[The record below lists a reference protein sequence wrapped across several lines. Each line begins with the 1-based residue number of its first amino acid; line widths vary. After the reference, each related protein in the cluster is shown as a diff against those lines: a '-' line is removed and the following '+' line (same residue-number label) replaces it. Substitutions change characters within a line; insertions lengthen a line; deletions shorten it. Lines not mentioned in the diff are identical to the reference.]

1 MKKAKIILA
10 SKSPRRSEL
19 LNLIHLDFEVKP
31 SSIDESKI
39 KASSALNLV
48 KALAEAKAKDVFDGL
63 EEDSLVIAAD
73 TIVVIEKAIE
83 GLGRLIGNSTILE
96 KPTDKEHAKKMLEAL
111 SNQSHLV
118 ITGFSLLSKSFK
130 VSKAV
135 STEVTFRDLSEGE
148 INYYINLD
156 EPYDK
161 AGGYGIQGYAQV
173 FISSIKGSYTNVVG
187 LPISELIQEIPDVYR
202 E

>member
-1 MKKAKIILA
+1 
-10 SKSPRRSEL
+10 
-19 LNLIHLDFEVKP
+19 
-31 SSIDESKI
+31 
-39 KASSALNLV
+39 
-48 KALAEAKAKDVFDGL
+48 
-63 EEDSLVIAAD
+63 
-73 TIVVIEKAIE
+73 
-83 GLGRLIGNSTILE
+83 
-96 KPTDKEHAKKMLEAL
+96 MLEAL
-111 SNQSHLV
+111 SNQTHLV
-118 ITGFSLLSKSFK
+118 MTGFSLFSKSFK
-130 VSKAV
+130 TSKVV
-135 STEVTFRDLSEGE
+135 STEVTFRDLSEDE

>member
-1 MKKAKIILA
+1 MKKTRIILA

-19 LNLIHLDFEVKP
+19 LNLIHLDFDVIP
-31 SSIDESKI
+31 SSIDESQI

-48 KALAEAKAKDVFDGL
+48 KTLAEAKASDVFNNQT
-63 EEDSLVIAAD
+63 EDCLVIAAD
-73 TIVVIEKAIE
+73 TIVVLDKVTN
-83 GLGRLIGNSTILE
+83 GLGRVVGNSTILE
-96 KPTDKEHAKKMLEAL
+96 KPVDKEHAKKMLEAL

-118 ITGFSLLSKSFK
+118 ITGFSLFSKDFK
-130 VSKAV
+130 VSRAV
-135 STEVTFRDLSEGE
+135 STEVTFRDLSEDE
-148 INYYINLD
+148 ISYYINLD

-202 E
+202 A

>member
-1 MKKAKIILA
+1 MKKNKIILA

-19 LNLIHLDFEVKP
+19 LNLIHLNFDVKP

-39 KASSALNLV
+39 NADSALNLV
-48 KALAEAKAKDVFDGL
+48 KVLSEVKAKDVYDDL
-63 EEDSLVIAAD
+63 PEESLVIAAD
-73 TIVVIEKAIE
+73 TIVVIDKAIE
-83 GLGRLIGNSTILE
+83 GLGRVIGNSTILE
-96 KPTDKEHAKKMLEAL
+96 KPVDKEHAKRMLQTF

-118 ITGFSLLSKSFK
+118 ITGFSLFSKNFK

-135 STEVTFRDLSEGE
+135 STEVTFRELSESE
-148 INYYINLD
+148 IEYYINLD

-187 LPISELIQEIPDVYR
+187 LPIAELIQEIPDEYK
-202 E
+202 